1 MIKLIAKIYATFFG
15 VGYFP
20 IAPGTAASFIIVI
33 LYKLFLYKLSWP
45 LYLTVALF
53 IYITGVVASSR
64 YSSDLKIEDP
74 RSVVIDEVLGQ
85 LLAVFL
91 LEPTWALMIAGF
103 LLFRLFDVLKPFLI
117 KKAEKFSQGWG
128 IMLDDIVAGLY
139 SAIIINLYLLIK

>member
-1 MIKLIAKIYATFFG
+1 MIKLVAKIYATFFG

-20 IAPGTAASFIIVI
+20 IAPGTAASFIVVI
-33 LYKLFLYKLSWP
+33 LYKFFLYKLSWP
-45 LYLTVALF
+45 LYLAAALV

-74 RSVVIDEVLGQ
+74 RTVVIDEVLGQ

-91 LEPTWALMIAGF
+91 LEPT
-103 LLFRLFDVLKPFLI
+103 DVLKPFLI

-139 SAIIINLYLLIK
+139 AAIIINLYLLI